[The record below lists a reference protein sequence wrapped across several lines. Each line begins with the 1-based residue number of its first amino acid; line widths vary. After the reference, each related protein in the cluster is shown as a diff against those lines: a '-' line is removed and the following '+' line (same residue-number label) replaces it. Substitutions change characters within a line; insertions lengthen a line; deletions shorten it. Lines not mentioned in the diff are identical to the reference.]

1 FRRFL
6 DVAAQMNTGVINHS
20 NIARDI
26 HSDPKTVSGYYDIL
40 EDTLLGIR
48 LPAYHM
54 SIRKQQKRAS
64 KFYLFDTGIARAL
77 AGQVDY
83 DLVPRSFEYGQL
95 FEAFVVMELHRR
107 LTYQG
112 RQFKLSYLRVKEDLE
127 IDLIIERG
135 KLAPTLVEIKSA
147 NRVDERHAKGLLIL
161 GDDFKSPKQY
171 LISNDPDRKRFSSVL
186 ACPWTEAIDRI
197 LSDA

>member
-1 FRRFL
+1 
-6 DVAAQMNTGVINHS
+6 
-20 NIARDI
+20 
-26 HSDPKTVSGYYDIL
+26 SDPKTVSGYYDIL

-48 LPAYHM
+48 LPAYHT
-54 SIRKQQKRAS
+54 SIRKQQKKSS

-95 FEAFVVMELHRR
+95 FEAFVVNELYRQ

-112 RQFKLSYLRVKEDLE
+112 RQFKFSYLRVKEDLE

-147 NRVDERHAKGLLIL
+147 NKVDERHAKGLMTL
-161 GDDFKSPKQY
+161 GDDFKSSKQY
-171 LISNDPDRKRFSSVL
+171 LISNDQDIKRFSNVL
-186 ACPWTEAIDRI
+186 ACPWAEATGRI
-197 LSDA
+197 LNDA